1 MPRYFAPKG
10 THDILPSGP
19 NRTDWADDI
28 SKWHF
33 LESVFRELCHGYGY
47 EEIRTPAFEQTD
59 LFKRAVGEG
68 TDIVGKEMYE
78 FKSKGGDD
86 FTLRPEG
93 TAPALRAY
101 LEHWVYTER
110 PVTKWYYIASIFR
123 YERQQKGRYRQH
135 HQVGIE
141 VLGAKGPDIDA
152 EVIALALAFFTR
164 LGIARLTLKLN
175 SVGTKE
181 SREKYVDALREF
193 ARPLL
198 PEMSDDNQRRFE
210 QNALR
215 MLDSKSGRD
224 QELLQNAPL
233 LSDYLDDESRA
244 HFDDL
249 QGLLTALG
257 IGYEVDARLVR
268 GFDYYS
274 RTAFEIQSPDVG
286 SQSALA
292 GGGRYDALVEQLGGP
307 PTPGIGF
314 GLGIERTLI
323 ALQTAQVPI
332 PDAPGLTA
340 YLCPMGE
347 AARTACVIL
356 LAQLRA
362 SRLAC
367 DMAYASRKL
376 PAMLQAADFTRARYA
391 LIVGDNEIADGVVQV
406 RDMHTKQQT
415 PVPLAEIAAF
425 LHGNPPV
432 EMQAT
437 QPR

>member
-1 MPRYFAPKG
+1 M
-10 THDILPSGP
+10 
-19 NRTDWADDI
+19 
-28 SKWHF
+28 
-33 LESVFRELCHGYGY
+33 YGY

-78 FKSKGGDD
+78 FQTKGGDD

-101 LEHWVYTER
+101 VEHRVYIER
-110 PVTKWYYIASIFR
+110 PVAKLYYLASIFR

-141 VLGAKGPDIDA
+141 VLGAKGPDVDA
-152 EVIALALAFFTR
+152 EVIALAMAFFTR
-164 LGIARLTLKLN
+164 LGIQRLTLKLN

-181 SREKYVDALREF
+181 SRAKYVDALRDY
-193 ARPLL
+193 ARPYLS
-198 PEMSDDNQRRFE
+198 EMSEDNQRRFE

-215 MLDSKSGRD
+215 MLDSKSERD
-224 QELLQNAPL
+224 QELLKDAPL
-233 LSDYLDDESRA
+233 LSNYLDDESRA
-244 HFDDL
+244 HFDAL
-249 QGLLTALG
+249 QQLLTNMG
-257 IGYEVDARLVR
+257 IGYEIDPRLVR
-268 GFDYYS
+268 GFDYYV

-292 GGGRYDALVEQLGGP
+292 GGGRYDALVEELGGP

-323 ALQTAQVPI
+323 ALQTAQVFM

-340 YLCPMGE
+340 YLCPLGE
-347 AARTACVIL
+347 TARKACVLL

-362 SRLAC
+362 SRIAC
-367 DMAYASRKL
+367 DMDYARRKKM
-376 PAMLQAADFTRARYA
+376 AQMLEAADFARARYA
-391 LIVGDNEIADGVVQV
+391 LVIGDDEVRDGTVQV
-406 RDMHTKQQT
+406 RELKTQQKET
-415 PVPLAEIAAF
+415 VPVAEIAAF

-432 EMQAT
+432 ALQDT
-437 QPR
+437 